1 MRHKSSDQ
9 PALNQSLD
17 GSDSPKPG
25 FWKCQE
31 EFGPLQCF
39 HHIFNDANRFF
50 YPDSSNRSSSRIQD
64 SGE

>member
-31 EFGPLQCF
+31 EFGLKDNHCF
-39 HHIFNDANRFF
+39 HHIFNDANTFF
-50 YPDSSNRSSSRIQD
+50 LSRL
-64 SGE
+64 